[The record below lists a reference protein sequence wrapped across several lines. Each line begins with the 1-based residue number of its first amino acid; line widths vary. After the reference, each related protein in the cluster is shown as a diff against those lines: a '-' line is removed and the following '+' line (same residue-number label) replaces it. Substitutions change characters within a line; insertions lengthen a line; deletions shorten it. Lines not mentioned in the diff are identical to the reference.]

1 MLSGKI
7 KLIDWLLILVKI
19 IVNKTDWFFLWYNKH
34 KMIYEMRSLLLPST
48 DRFRINLVIKSENS
62 RYQKPVKY

>member
-7 KLIDWLLILVKI
+7 KLIDWVLILVKI
-19 IVNKTDWFFLWYNKH
+19 ISDNTDWFFLFDNR
-34 KMIYEMRSLLLPST
+34 MIYEMRNLLLSST
-48 DRFRINLVIKSENS
+48 DRIRINLVIKSENS